1 MEECIALAYIFHQQ
15 YYHLFINVINK
26 LSITV
31 DNIKLNFIIN
41 YIIVIYK
48 LYKLLINLLFYGQ
61 STNYSHRF
69 LSVLSTV
76 INRTE
81 FCLTP
86 NNSPYKLTDL
96 C

>member
-1 MEECIALAYIFHQQ
+1 MEECIAPAYIFHQQ
-15 YYHLFINVINK
+15 YHHIFSNVINK

-31 DNIKLNFIIN
+31 DNIKLNSIIN
-41 YIIVIYK
+41 YIIAIYK

-69 LSVLSTV
+69 LSTV

-81 FCLTP
+81 FC
-86 NNSPYKLTDL
+86 NSPYKLTDL